1 MDTSM
6 SLVRTSLG
14 LQAFREA
21 NTQLRP
27 SLSMRLCKG
36 ATYKQVTA
44 RAGVV

>member
-27 SLSMRLCKG
+27 SLFMTLCKG
-36 ATYKQVTA
+36 AAYQQATA
-44 RAGVV
+44 QAGVV